1 MIKRGY
7 GAASRGLWRRLSLV
21 LRSCRPLESS
31 NGWHNKCSHAPKH
44 IWAQFKGNIRD
55 TGCNIMIKRVFT
67 IFILTLLLLFSSPV
81 YSLDTSSKTLEK
93 YTKKISNKFTRTY
106 CNTTKFGISYD
117 GALAFAIGETN
128 KEFKNNKLNKLI
140 DYSLLK
146 NSIVND
152 LENNCQV
159 YDFAITSLEN
169 LKFN

>member
-1 MIKRGY
+1 
-7 GAASRGLWRRLSLV
+7 
-21 LRSCRPLESS
+21 
-31 NGWHNKCSHAPKH
+31 
-44 IWAQFKGNIRD
+44 
-55 TGCNIMIKRVFT
+55 MIKRVFA
-67 IFILTLLLLFSSPV
+67 IFTLTLLFQFSSPV
-81 YSLDTSSKTLEK
+81 YSLDTSPKTLEK

-106 CNTTKFGISYD
+106 CNTTKFGISYE

-128 KEFKNNKLNKLI
+128 KEFKNTKLNKLI

-159 YDFAITSLEN
+159 YDFGISNLEN

>member
-1 MIKRGY
+1 
-7 GAASRGLWRRLSLV
+7 
-21 LRSCRPLESS
+21 
-31 NGWHNKCSHAPKH
+31 
-44 IWAQFKGNIRD
+44 
-55 TGCNIMIKRVFT
+55 MIKRVFT
-67 IFILTLLLLFSSPV
+67 IFTFTLLLLFSSPV
-81 YSLDTSSKTLEK
+81 YSLDASSRTLEK

-106 CNTTKFGISYD
+106 CNTSKFGISYE

-159 YDFAITSLEN
+159 YDFAITKLEN
-169 LKFN
+169 LKLN

>member
-1 MIKRGY
+1 
-7 GAASRGLWRRLSLV
+7 
-21 LRSCRPLESS
+21 
-31 NGWHNKCSHAPKH
+31 
-44 IWAQFKGNIRD
+44 
-55 TGCNIMIKRVFT
+55 MIKRVFT
-67 IFILTLLLLFSSPV
+67 IFILTLLFLFSNPV
-81 YSLDTSSKTLEK
+81 YSFDTSSKTLEK
-93 YTKKISNKFTRTY
+93 YTKKISNKFTKTY

-128 KEFKNNKLNKLI
+128 KEFKNNKLNKFI

-159 YDFAITSLEN
+159 YDFAINKLEN

>member
-1 MIKRGY
+1 MIK
-7 GAASRGLWRRLSLV
+7 
-21 LRSCRPLESS
+21 
-31 NGWHNKCSHAPKH
+31 K
-44 IWAQFKGNIRD
+44 
-55 TGCNIMIKRVFT
+55 VFA
-67 IFILTLLLLFSSPV
+67 ILTLALLFLFSSPV

-106 CNTTKFGISYD
+106 CNTTKFGISYE

-128 KEFKNNKLNKLI
+128 KEFKNNKLNELI

-159 YDFAITSLEN
+159 YDFGISNLEN

>member
-1 MIKRGY
+1 
-7 GAASRGLWRRLSLV
+7 
-21 LRSCRPLESS
+21 
-31 NGWHNKCSHAPKH
+31 
-44 IWAQFKGNIRD
+44 
-55 TGCNIMIKRVFT
+55 MIKRVFA
-67 IFILTLLLLFSSPV
+67 IFTLTLLFLFSSPV

-93 YTKKISNKFTRTY
+93 YTKKISTKFTRTY
-106 CNTTKFGISYD
+106 CNTTKFGISYE

-140 DYSLLK
+140 DFSFLK

-159 YDFAITSLEN
+159 YDFEISNLEN

>member
-1 MIKRGY
+1 
-7 GAASRGLWRRLSLV
+7 
-21 LRSCRPLESS
+21 
-31 NGWHNKCSHAPKH
+31 
-44 IWAQFKGNIRD
+44 
-55 TGCNIMIKRVFT
+55 MIKRVFT
-67 IFILTLLLLFSSPV
+67 IFILTLLLLFNSPV
-81 YSLDTSSKTLEK
+81 YSLDTSSITLEK

-128 KEFKNNKLNKLI
+128 KEFKNNKLNKFI

-159 YDFAITSLEN
+159 YDFAIRKLDN

>member
-1 MIKRGY
+1 
-7 GAASRGLWRRLSLV
+7 
-21 LRSCRPLESS
+21 
-31 NGWHNKCSHAPKH
+31 
-44 IWAQFKGNIRD
+44 
-55 TGCNIMIKRVFT
+55 MIKRVFT
-67 IFILTLLLLFSSPV
+67 IFILTFILVFSSPV

-106 CNTTKFGISYD
+106 CNTTKFGIDYE

-128 KEFKNNKLNKLI
+128 KEFKNNKLNNLI

-152 LENNCQV
+152 LENNCQI
-159 YDFAITSLEN
+159 YDFAVDSLEN

>member
-1 MIKRGY
+1 
-7 GAASRGLWRRLSLV
+7 
-21 LRSCRPLESS
+21 
-31 NGWHNKCSHAPKH
+31 
-44 IWAQFKGNIRD
+44 
-55 TGCNIMIKRVFT
+55 MIKRVFA
-67 IFILTLLLLFSSPV
+67 IFTLTLLFLFSSPV

-93 YTKKISNKFTRTY
+93 YTKKISSKFTRTY
-106 CNTTKFGISYD
+106 CNTTNFGISYE

-146 NSIVND
+146 NSIIND

-159 YDFAITSLEN
+159 YDFHISNLEN

>member
-1 MIKRGY
+1 
-7 GAASRGLWRRLSLV
+7 
-21 LRSCRPLESS
+21 
-31 NGWHNKCSHAPKH
+31 
-44 IWAQFKGNIRD
+44 
-55 TGCNIMIKRVFT
+55 MIKRVFA
-67 IFILTLLLLFSSPV
+67 ILTLTLLFLFSTPV
-81 YSLDTSSKTLEK
+81 YSLDTSSKSLEK

-106 CNTTKFGISYD
+106 CNTTKFGISYE

-128 KEFKNNKLNKLI
+128 KEFKNNKLNKFI

-159 YDFAITSLEN
+159 YDFDISNLEN

>member
-1 MIKRGY
+1 
-7 GAASRGLWRRLSLV
+7 
-21 LRSCRPLESS
+21 
-31 NGWHNKCSHAPKH
+31 
-44 IWAQFKGNIRD
+44 
-55 TGCNIMIKRVFT
+55 MIKRVFA
-67 IFILTLLLLFSSPV
+67 ILTLTLLFLFSTPV
-81 YSLDTSSKTLEK
+81 YSLDTSSKSLEK

-106 CNTTKFGISYD
+106 CNTTKFGISYE

-128 KEFKNNKLNKLI
+128 KEFKKNKLNKLI

-159 YDFAITSLEN
+159 YDFDISNLEN

>member
-1 MIKRGY
+1 
-7 GAASRGLWRRLSLV
+7 
-21 LRSCRPLESS
+21 
-31 NGWHNKCSHAPKH
+31 
-44 IWAQFKGNIRD
+44 
-55 TGCNIMIKRVFT
+55 MIKRVFA
-67 IFILTLLLLFSSPV
+67 IFTLTLLFLFSSPV

-93 YTKKISNKFTRTY
+93 YTKKISSKFTRTY
-106 CNTTKFGISYD
+106 CNTINFGISYE

-159 YDFAITSLEN
+159 YNFDISNLEN

>member
-1 MIKRGY
+1 
-7 GAASRGLWRRLSLV
+7 
-21 LRSCRPLESS
+21 
-31 NGWHNKCSHAPKH
+31 
-44 IWAQFKGNIRD
+44 
-55 TGCNIMIKRVFT
+55 MIKRVFT
-67 IFILTLLLLFSSPV
+67 IFILTFLLLFNNPV

-93 YTKKISNKFTRTY
+93 YTKKISNKFTRTF
-106 CNTTKFGISYD
+106 CNTTKFGISSE

-146 NSIVND
+146 NSIIND

-159 YDFAITSLEN
+159 YDFAISNLEN

>member
-1 MIKRGY
+1 MIKRFF
-7 GAASRGLWRRLSLV
+7 A
-21 LRSCRPLESS
+21 
-31 NGWHNKCSHAPKH
+31 
-44 IWAQFKGNIRD
+44 I
-55 TGCNIMIKRVFT
+55 FT
-67 IFILTLLLLFSSPV
+67 LTLLFIFSSPV

-93 YTKKISNKFTRTY
+93 YTKKISKKFTRTY
-106 CNTTKFGISYD
+106 CNTTKFGISYE

-159 YDFAITSLEN
+159 YDFEISNLEN
-169 LKFN
+169 LEFS

>member
-1 MIKRGY
+1 
-7 GAASRGLWRRLSLV
+7 
-21 LRSCRPLESS
+21 
-31 NGWHNKCSHAPKH
+31 
-44 IWAQFKGNIRD
+44 
-55 TGCNIMIKRVFT
+55 MIKRVFA
-67 IFILTLLLLFSSPV
+67 IFTLTLLFLFSSPV

-93 YTKKISNKFTRTY
+93 YTKKISSKFTRTY
-106 CNTTKFGISYD
+106 CNTTNFGISYE

-140 DYSLLK
+140 DYSQLN

-159 YDFAITSLEN
+159 YDFDISNLEN

>member
-1 MIKRGY
+1 
-7 GAASRGLWRRLSLV
+7 
-21 LRSCRPLESS
+21 
-31 NGWHNKCSHAPKH
+31 
-44 IWAQFKGNIRD
+44 
-55 TGCNIMIKRVFT
+55 MIKRVFT
-67 IFILTLLLLFSSPV
+67 IFILTLLLLFNSPV

-128 KEFKNNKLNKLI
+128 KEFKNNKLNKFI

-146 NSIVND
+146 NSIVYD
-152 LENNCQV
+152 LENNWHV
-159 YDFAITSLEN
+159 FDFAISKLEN

>member
-1 MIKRGY
+1 
-7 GAASRGLWRRLSLV
+7 
-21 LRSCRPLESS
+21 
-31 NGWHNKCSHAPKH
+31 
-44 IWAQFKGNIRD
+44 
-55 TGCNIMIKRVFT
+55 MIKRVFT
-67 IFILTLLLLFSSPV
+67 IFILTSLLLFSNPV
-81 YSLDTSSKTLEK
+81 YSLDTSSRTLEK
-93 YTKKISNKFTRTY
+93 FTKKISNKFTRTY
-106 CNTTKFGISYD
+106 CNTSKFGISYD

-159 YDFAITSLEN
+159 YDFAISNLEN

>member
-1 MIKRGY
+1 
-7 GAASRGLWRRLSLV
+7 
-21 LRSCRPLESS
+21 
-31 NGWHNKCSHAPKH
+31 
-44 IWAQFKGNIRD
+44 
-55 TGCNIMIKRVFT
+55 MIKRVFA
-67 IFILTLLLLFSSPV
+67 IFTLTLLFLFSSPV

-93 YTKKISNKFTRTY
+93 YTKKISKKFTRTY
-106 CNTTKFGISYD
+106 CNTTKFGISYE

-146 NSIVND
+146 NAIVNN

-159 YDFAITSLEN
+159 YDFDISNLEN

>member
-1 MIKRGY
+1 
-7 GAASRGLWRRLSLV
+7 
-21 LRSCRPLESS
+21 
-31 NGWHNKCSHAPKH
+31 
-44 IWAQFKGNIRD
+44 
-55 TGCNIMIKRVFT
+55 MIKRVFT
-67 IFILTLLLLFSSPV
+67 IFTLTLLFLFSSPV

-93 YTKKISNKFTRTY
+93 YTKRISNKFTRTY
-106 CNTTKFGISYD
+106 CNTTKFGISYE

-159 YDFAITSLEN
+159 YEFETSNLEN
-169 LKFN
+169 LKFS